1 VSLATI
7 EQTVAKD
14 VREGVQ
20 NAINWLT
27 QVAETHLPTIE
38 ADVKAVAGSAIF
50 KAAEAALLTPA
61 EEAFAARFISEIA
74 NLRAKPAGDSVPAE
88 GNGDA
93 PGGTGDQSA
102 S

>member
-1 VSLATI
+1 MSLATI
-7 EQTVAKD
+7 EQTVTKD

-27 QVAETHLPTIE
+27 QVADTHLPTVE

-50 KAAEAALLTPA
+50 KAAEAVLLTPA
-61 EEAFAARFISEIA
+61 EEAFVAHFISEIP

-93 PGGTGDQSA
+93 PSEPGDQSA
-102 S
+102 A